1 MAKENITKFFDAA
14 VTDKTLAAE
23 LAALAT
29 EHGCDFTAEEL
40 LELGA
45 VRPLSDADAEK
56 AAAGSHTL
64 TLDPHG
70 SGKIQPQG
78 FQAKDK

>member
-29 EHGCDFTAEEL
+29 EHGCDFTADEL

-45 VRPLSDADAEK
+45 AIPLSDDETEK
-56 AAAGSHTL
+56 ATAAGLSITWNAFG
-64 TLDPHG
+64 PV
-70 SGKIQPQG
+70 KIQSR
-78 FQAKDK
+78 KS

>member
-40 LELGA
+40 LELGVARPISENEASA
-45 VRPLSDADAEK
+45 VSGGIYLPF
-56 AAAGSHTL
+56 GSVL
-64 TLDPHG
+64 P
-70 SGKIQPQG
+70 G
-78 FQAKDK
+78 FRK

>member
-1 MAKENITKFFDAA
+1 MARESIARFIDAA
-14 VTDKTLAAE
+14 MTNMALAAKVAALAAE
-23 LAALAT
+23 
-29 EHGCDFTAEEL
+29 HGYNFVAEEL